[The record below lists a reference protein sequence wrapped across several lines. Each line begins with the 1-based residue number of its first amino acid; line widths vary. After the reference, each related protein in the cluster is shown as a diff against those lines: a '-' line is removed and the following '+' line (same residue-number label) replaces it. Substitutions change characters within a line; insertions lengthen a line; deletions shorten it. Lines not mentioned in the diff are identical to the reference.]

1 MDKLAKARRAVI
13 ETPRLRLM
21 ACDADLTAAI
31 LEDKSRA
38 ECFLNADLHCEWPG
52 DDTLGFLPFQDEL
65 RSSRSSCGAS
75 GLCC

>member
-1 MDKLAKARRAVI
+1 MSNTPFTVYSRLEAKRMDKLAKARRAVI

-38 ECFLNADLHCEWPG
+38 RM
-52 DDTLGFLPFQDEL
+52 LPERRLAL
-65 RSSRSSCGAS
+65 RMAGR
-75 GLCC
+75 